1 MNARNHRHH
10 GFTLI
15 ELLVVVAIIALLI
28 SVLLPSLSQ
37 AREQAKS
44 AVCLSNLRSIGTS
57 MNTYANDDDKE
68 LLLPIHEMMVTNTNS
83 MGELGHWA
91 WRMINWFSWGGAT
104 PSEPF
109 FHRGAPGGTTP
120 IGQNSAT
127 RPYLASRRPLN
138 NYLYPKLEE
147 DWRTRRY
154 ATNLKMYQCP
164 GDRGYP
170 RHDDID
176 DAPIEMANRPLYPS
190 IGNSYRASLAGFFAA
205 DPTGPNYTGAFTT
218 GPWGHK
224 ISDLVNTGRVVLV
237 GEPTFFNMIGTDDVE
252 NTDPQGNNIA
262 VLLMGWHRKML
273 RDNLLYCDGS
283 ARTTRAEGISPIL
296 PLDLVAPYYQGEP
309 TRGST
314 FQLDTYPTPGAHI
327 WGSLRPTVGPPA
339 WPSSNPD
346 DLGRWPFA
354 RYKSNLGR

>member
-37 AREQAKS
+37 AREQAKR
-44 AVCLSNLRSIGTS
+44 AVCLSNLRSLGTS

-68 LLLPIHEMMVTNTNS
+68 LLLPIHEMMVTNTAP
-83 MGELGHWA
+83 MGSDVGRWA
-91 WRMINWFSWGGAT
+91 WRMINWFAWGGAT
-104 PSEPF
+104 ASEPF
-109 FHRGAPGGTTP
+109 FHSGAVGGSTP

-127 RPYLASRRPLN
+127 RPYLASNRPLN
-138 NYLYPKLEE
+138 RYLYPKLEE

-154 ATNLKMYQCP
+154 AHNLKLYQCP

-170 RHDDID
+170 RHDDVD
-176 DAPIEMANRPLYPS
+176 DAPQEMANKQLYPS
-190 IGNSYRASLAGFFAA
+190 IGNSYRASLSGRFRSSGGA
-205 DPTGPNYTGAFTT
+205 DYNGAFTT

-224 ISDLVNTGRVVLV
+224 ISDLVNTGRLVLI
-237 GEPTFFNMIGTDDVE
+237 GEPTFFNMIGRDDGG
-252 NTDPQGNNIA
+252 TSDPDGTKQA
-262 VLLMGWHRKML
+262 VLLMGWHRQML

-283 ARTTRAEGISPIL
+283 ARTTKAEGVSPIL
-296 PLDLVAPYYQGEP
+296 PETLVASDMRGAGSA

-327 WGSLRPTVGPPA
+327 WGNMRPNEMGVTEA
-339 WPSSNPD
+339 DQNLWPY
-346 DLGRWPFA
+346 A
-354 RYKSNLGR
+354 RYKSNLNR